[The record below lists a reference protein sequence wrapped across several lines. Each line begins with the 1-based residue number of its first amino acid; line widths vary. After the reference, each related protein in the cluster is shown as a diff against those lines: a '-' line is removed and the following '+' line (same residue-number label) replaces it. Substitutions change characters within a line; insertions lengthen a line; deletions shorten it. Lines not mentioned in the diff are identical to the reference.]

1 MPQGIVLRMKLLLD
15 RQSDTPLYR
24 QVALQI
30 RELIRTGVLA
40 AGCRLPTVRQ
50 LALDHGLTR
59 LTVQSAYAELQTQG
73 LIESYVGRGTFVA
86 ERAQTTPSPTAATL
100 VTLRRSPV
108 EPATWRNVGSLLSE
122 LVRLGE
128 QQQMLSF
135 AQAIP
140 ASSTYPIRELYQALG
155 RILKQPDV
163 LGYGP
168 IQGEAELREQ
178 VSRLLLERGIAEPPE
193 AILISAGAQQGIDVA
208 VRALAR
214 PGEVILA
221 EQPIYP
227 GIMELA
233 ATHGLQVV
241 TIPVDE
247 GGMQV
252 HELEAACI
260 AHRPRL
266 LYTVPTFQNPT
277 GLSLDRDRG
286 DAVLALA
293 RAYDFVI
300 LEDDVYG
307 LLAYDGE
314 APIPLK
320 ARDQSG
326 RVIYIT
332 SFSKSLAPG
341 LRLGALAAG
350 PDWLASLAAAKQSSD
365 LICSSLMQRAL
376 ALYLRRGHFATHL
389 QQVRALYKERRD
401 AMLLALDTHLPDC
414 ACTRPR
420 GGLSIWVT
428 LPEEIDESD
437 FCREAIERGVGVA
450 RGQAFFAQPQP
461 RGHMRLCFGS
471 HTPLQIEQGVRVLGE
486 LLQDYRR
493 RRPLLL
499 ARAGLSA
506 HPLV

>member
-1 MPQGIVLRMKLLLD
+1 MKLLLD
-15 RQSDTPLYR
+15 RHSDTPLYR
-24 QVALQI
+24 QIAEQI
-30 RELIRTGVLA
+30 RELIRTGVLT
-40 AGCRLPTVRQ
+40 AGCRLPTVRR

-59 LTVQSAYAELQTQG
+59 LTVQSGYAELQTQG
-73 LIESYVGRGTFVA
+73 LVESYVGRGTFVA
-86 ERAQTTPSPTAATL
+86 ERAQTMSIPTARAAL
-100 VTLRRSPV
+100 SRSAV
-108 EPATWRNVGSLLSE
+108 DPATWRSGSSLLSE
-122 LVRLGE
+122 LVRMGE
-128 QQQMLSF
+128 QPQMLSF

-140 ASSTYPIRELYQALG
+140 ASSTYPTRELQQALS
-155 RILKQPDV
+155 RVLQHPDA
-163 LGYGP
+163 LDYGP

-178 VSRLLLERGIAEPPE
+178 VSPLLLERGIAESPE

-208 VRALAR
+208 LRALAK
-214 PGEVILA
+214 PGDVILA
-221 EQPIYP
+221 EQPVYP

-233 ATHGLQVV
+233 AAHGLRVV
-241 TIPVDE
+241 AIPMDE
-247 GGMQV
+247 GGMRVQ
-252 HELEAACI
+252 ELEVACS

-266 LYTVPTFQNPT
+266 VYTVPTFHNPT
-277 GLSLDRDRG
+277 GLSLDPDRG
-286 DAVLALA
+286 EALLALA
-293 RAYDFVI
+293 REHDFLL

-314 APIPLK
+314 VPLPLK

-350 PDWLASLAAAKQSSD
+350 PDWLAPLAAAKQSSD

-376 ALYLRRGHFATHL
+376 ALYLRRGHFASHL
-389 QQVRALYKERRD
+389 QEVRILYRERRD
-401 AMLLALDTHLPDC
+401 AMFKALDTYLPSC
-414 ACTRPR
+414 GYTRPR

-428 LPEEIDESD
+428 LPEDIDEYD
-437 FCREAIERGVGVA
+437 FCREATLRGVGVA

-461 RGHMRLCFGS
+461 HGHMRLCFGS
-471 HTPLQIEQGVRVLGE
+471 HAPDQIEQGVRVLGE

-493 RRPLLL
+493 HRTLLL